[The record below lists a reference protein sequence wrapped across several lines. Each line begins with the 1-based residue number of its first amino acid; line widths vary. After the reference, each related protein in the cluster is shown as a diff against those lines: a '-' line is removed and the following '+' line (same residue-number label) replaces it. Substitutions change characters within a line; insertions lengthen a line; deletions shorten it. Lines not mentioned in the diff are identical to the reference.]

1 MEFQEKSIYSPYG
14 RSKLIPRGTGVLKAK
29 VIEAKYEAK
38 LEFPGGRGLQIKQK
52 KHSGRGV
59 WIFSRTQHNVYL
71 LKYIN
76 SENR

>member
-1 MEFQEKSIYSPYG
+1 MEFQKKSIYSPYG

-52 KHSGRGV
+52 
-59 WIFSRTQHNVYL
+59 IL
-71 LKYIN
+71 LCGEYGYSLEPSTMFIY
-76 SENR
+76 